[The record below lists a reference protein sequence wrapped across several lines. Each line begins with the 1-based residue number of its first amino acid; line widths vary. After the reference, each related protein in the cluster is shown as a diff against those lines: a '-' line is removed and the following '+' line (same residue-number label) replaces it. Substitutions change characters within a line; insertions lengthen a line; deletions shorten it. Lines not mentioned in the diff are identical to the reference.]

1 MPEEDNTKY
10 FIISLIVQQLYRE
23 ILSVADEHGG
33 KLPNR
38 VMMFLDEIGT
48 IPKIESAEMMFSAS
62 RSRRVSI
69 VAIIQSFAQ
78 LEKNYGREGSAIIID
93 NCQDTVFGGFAPNSE
108 SAQILSKA
116 MGNKT
121 VMSGS
126 VSRGKNDPSQ
136 SLQMIERPLMTPE
149 ELKSMPK
156 GRFIVTKTGAYPM
169 RTRLKLFK
177 EWGITF
183 GKPYEIAEQ
192 SARKV
197 EYADRRQVEEE
208 IIRRHSACVEVQE
221 EAEIEAAASGGLV
234 HTPAQAITFEQ
245 FVQKQEPERR

>member
-1 MPEEDNTKY
+1 
-10 FIISLIVQQLYRE
+10 
-23 ILSVADEHGG
+23 
-33 KLPNR
+33 
-38 VMMFLDEIGT
+38 
-48 IPKIESAEMMFSAS
+48 MFSAS

-116 MGNKT
+116 MGSKT

-126 VSRGKNDPSQ
+126 VNRGKNDPSQ
-136 SLQMIERPLMTPE
+136 SLQMIERPLMTPD

-156 GRFIVTKTGAYPM
+156 GHFIVTKTGEYPM
-169 RTRLKLFK
+169 RTRLKLFT

-192 SARKV
+192 SAREV
-197 EYADRRQVEEE
+197 EYADRRRVEEE
-208 IIRRHSACVEVQE
+208 IILRHSASQE
-221 EAEIEAAASGGLV
+221 TTRASLLIKRAIKIADEKPVSAISYLGRSLIDLYKEESKHELILCLV
-234 HTPAQAITFEQ
+234 LYCIVPRGCWMPLGCT
-245 FVQKQEPERR
+245 KL

>member
-1 MPEEDNTKY
+1 
-10 FIISLIVQQLYRE
+10 
-23 ILSVADEHGG
+23 
-33 KLPNR
+33 
-38 VMMFLDEIGT
+38 MMFLDEIGT

-126 VSRGKNDPSQ
+126 VSWGKNDPSQ
-136 SLQMIERPLMTPE
+136 SLQMIERPLMTPD

-156 GRFIVTKTGAYPM
+156 GHFIVTKTGAYPM

-177 EWGITF
+177 EWGIPF

-192 SARKV
+192 STREVK
-197 EYADRRQVEEE
+197 YADRRRVEEE
-208 IIRRHSACVEVQE
+208 IIRRHSACVDVPE
-221 EAEIEAAASGGLV
+221 ETDTGVAASGGLL
-234 HTPAQAITFEQ
+234 HSPI
-245 FVQKQEPERR
+245 QESEATARTKAPVRIE

>member
-1 MPEEDNTKY
+1 
-10 FIISLIVQQLYRE
+10 
-23 ILSVADEHGG
+23 
-33 KLPNR
+33 
-38 VMMFLDEIGT
+38 MMFLDEIGT

-116 MGNKT
+116 MGSKT

-149 ELKSMPK
+149 ELKSMPR
-156 GRFIVTKTGAYPM
+156 GHFIVTKTGAYPM
-169 RTRLKLFK
+169 RTKLKLFT
-177 EWGITF
+177 EWGIVF
-183 GKPYEIAEQ
+183 DKPYEIAEK
-192 SARKV
+192 SAREV
-197 EYADRRQVEEE
+197 EYADRRRVEEE
-208 IIRRHSACVEVQE
+208 IIRRHSACVDVQE
-221 EAEIEAAASGGLV
+221 EDEISAASSGGLL
-234 HTPAQAITFEQ
+234 HSPIQEQEAPARTKASVRIE
-245 FVQKQEPERR
+245 